1 MAATAVERETQPAPG
16 AAPDKGAAKE
26 NAAAAP
32 GSRKRLLSVT
42 GLVVGIVLAAYGAFL
57 VATPGSK
64 TTPRFAGPFTTEL
77 FSDKYQ
83 VNLAGS
89 GMKRF
94 LQLTLSVIYEAYD
107 ETYVVQRNRDPL
119 YEPYLQST
127 VLAVCSTKTLE
138 EVQGR
143 ASQDALMEEL
153 RVELEP
159 VLFPIHV
166 GPTKQA
172 LALDPASGLRPGLS
186 ADRSSFRGPF
196 HEHRLAVD
204 AAQRTVRLDDGQPT
218 RFNGNETDLVVPD
231 AEGRTLHLDVT
242 GLVPGFVGE
251 VQVGTYG
258 RIRRILPKYFLVQ

>member
-1 MAATAVERETQPAPG
+1 MAVTAAEPQLQ
-16 AAPDKGAAKE
+16 AAPEKGASPE
-26 NAAAAP
+26 NAADASGSKKRILLAA
-32 GSRKRLLSVT
+32 
-42 GLVVGIVLAAYGAFL
+42 GLVVGIVMAAYGAFL

-166 GPTKQA
+166 GPTKLA
-172 LALDPASGLRPGLS
+172 LALDPASGLRPGFS

-196 HEHRLAVD
+196 HEHRLSVD
-204 AAQRTVRLDDGQPT
+204 AAQRTVRLDDGPPAS
-218 RFNGNETDLVVPD
+218 FSGNETDLVVLD

-242 GLVPGFVGE
+242 GLVADFRGE
-251 VQVGTYG
+251 VQVGTHG